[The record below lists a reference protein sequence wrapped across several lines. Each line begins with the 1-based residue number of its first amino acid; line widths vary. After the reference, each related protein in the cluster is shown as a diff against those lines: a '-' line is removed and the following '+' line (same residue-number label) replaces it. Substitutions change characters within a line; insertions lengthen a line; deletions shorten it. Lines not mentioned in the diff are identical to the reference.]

1 MTRARSVAAL
11 MAVAATVA
19 LGACA
24 APPPVAS
31 PSGAAA
37 SSASAPDMLA
47 AVNAQRAANGKAAL
61 ALCGPLILA
70 AETQSA
76 AQAAQMR
83 MHHSQLAALANS
95 AGYFGWLSLGE
106 NVAAGQTSVDQV
118 MTAWM
123 NSSGHK
129 ANILGSYTHAGFAQA
144 TGANGVIYWTQEF
157 GSGGSC

>member
-61 ALCGPLILA
+61 RVVRTADPGRRDPVGCAGGADADAPLATGGPR
-70 AETQSA
+70 Q
-76 AQAAQMR
+76 R
-83 MHHSQLAALANS
+83 